1 MWGVNKEPRAR
12 WERAGAA
19 YAGTAAKRN
28 VPQIMAL
35 LRYFESP
42 TECLL
47 ILHL

>member
-35 LRYFESP
+35 LRYF
-42 TECLL
+42 
-47 ILHL
+47 